1 LDDLDTAR
9 SGGLAKARLNALL
22 LMNDGAASRSG
33 DAHGMDIEQI
43 IAVQIFDLS
52 IVDWYWQVGDEQ
64 QAVDMGTVE
73 LLL

>member
-1 LDDLDTAR
+1 MA
-9 SGGLAKARLNALL
+9 
-22 LMNDGAASRSG
+22 
-33 DAHGMDIEQI
+33 IEQI